1 MLETP
6 LGRRTLVGAEAIL
19 VRQAIADMVAP
30 LLAATDDRSARE
42 HEIPAETGVALYD
55 ELTDAQKLAVTH
67 HVARA
72 LFDSAVSPPERNAV
86 FASIL
91 NLIEIETVFQSIQV
105 PAEVH
110 TSWRRLVIDA
120 WFHRK
125 RMQGGLND
133 PWTENDVPTPDATD
147 MDEWDFHLECLLDAI
162 LFDRDFQMAAGF
174 LDQSPDSADAAR
186 SVLGVGESYFAT
198 PAPDILTATQRRQI
212 ESDLKALLAPHLRTD
227 PP

>member
-86 FASIL
+86 FEAAIAAVFASIL
-91 NLIEIETVFQSIQV
+91 SLIGIETGFQSMQLPV
-105 PAEVH
+105 EDH
-110 TSWRRLVIDA
+110 TAWRRLVIDA
-120 WFHRK
+120 
-125 RMQGGLND
+125 
-133 PWTENDVPTPDATD
+133 
-147 MDEWDFHLECLLDAI
+147 
-162 LFDRDFQMAAGF
+162 
-174 LDQSPDSADAAR
+174 
-186 SVLGVGESYFAT
+186 
-198 PAPDILTATQRRQI
+198 
-212 ESDLKALLAPHLRTD
+212 
-227 PP
+227 

>member
-1 MLETP
+1 MAD
-6 LGRRTLVGAEAIL
+6 LVG
-19 VRQAIADMVAP
+19 P
-30 LLAATDDRSARE
+30 LLAATDDRSPTE
-42 HEIPAETGVALYD
+42 DGISVETGVALFD
-55 ELTDAQKLAVTH
+55 ELTDGQKLAAMH
-67 HVARA
+67 HIAGA
-72 LFDSAVSPPERNAV
+72 LFDSGVAPPERNAV
-86 FASIL
+86 FEAAIAAVFASIL
-91 NLIEIETVFQSIQV
+91 DTIGIETGLQSMQLPV
-105 PAEVH
+105 RDQTA
-110 TSWRRLVIDA
+110 WRRLVIDA

-125 RMQGGLND
+125 RLDDGLEG
-133 PWTENDVPTPDATD
+133 PWTENDIPTPDAME

-212 ESDLKALLAPHLRTD
+212 ESNLKALLAPHLQID